1 MSDRVCSSN
10 HWRSL
15 VSVGKKISSRREG
28 MGEVRSKNSPPSATH
43 DLARTN
49 CTYGM
54 QTT

>member
-1 MSDRVCSSN
+1 MIECAAAITGAHSSA
-10 HWRSL
+10 SEKK
-15 VSVGKKISSRREG
+15 SVREG
-28 MGEVRSKNSPPSATH
+28 RGWGEVRSKNSPPSATH